1 MMKLSICPRPSMIHL
16 QANPVTQAM
25 KNLRVLGLLAGLLCL
40 TAWGN
45 FTNTAHAMSVR
56 EYRTL
61 ENTETQGPLYTQ
73 YYLVGVIEGAL
84 EANRSSTNQGGPALF
99 CLNGRKLEPAMAESL
114 YSTELKRNAELYEA
128 DMPVQLVMLNALTHV
143 YTC

>member
-1 MMKLSICPRPSMIHL
+1 MKLSSSHRPNL
-16 QANPVTQAM
+16 QAIQVM
-25 KNLRVLGLLAGLLCL
+25 KSLRVLGLLASLLCL

-45 FTNTAHAMSVR
+45 FTSAAHAMSIR

-61 ENTETQGPLYTQ
+61 ENIEGQGPLYTQ
-73 YYLVGVIEGAL
+73 YYLVGVMEGAL
-84 EANRSSTNQGGPALF
+84 EANRSSTNQGSPALF
-99 CLNGRKLEPAMAESL
+99 CLNGRKLEPTMAESL

-128 DMPVQLVMLNALTHV
+128 DMPVQLVLLNALTHV

>member
-1 MMKLSICPRPSMIHL
+1 MKLSSCLRPCTNHL
-16 QANPVTQAM
+16 QATQAL
-25 KNLRVLGLLAGLLCL
+25 KSLRTLGLLAGLLGL

-45 FTNTAHAMSVR
+45 FTSAAHAMSIR
-56 EYRTL
+56 EYRAL

-73 YYLVGVIEGAL
+73 YYLVGVMEGAL

-99 CLNGRKLEPAMAESL
+99 CLNGRKLEPTMAESL

-128 DMPVQLVMLNALTHV
+128 DMPVQLVLLNALTHV